1 MENYLSQFTNAA
13 IQYAPTVALAL
24 LTWLVGSWIINWL
37 LRLLTDMMTKRNMD
51 SSVRPFLVS
60 IVEVG
65 LKVMLLL
72 TVAGMFGV
80 QTTSFIAIFAAL
92 SFAIGT
98 ALSGSLA
105 HFASGVL
112 VLIFKPY
119 KVGDLVTVAGQT
131 GTVTAI
137 QVFNT
142 VLLTLDNKKIIVPNG
157 AVTSGVITNIS
168 GQGQIRVDM
177 LINVAGDSDIDKV
190 RSVILEVAN
199 ACPLVLKDPAAGT
212 VVSKLPVGM
221 IEFAVVPWCKS
232 EHYWDVYFYMH
243 EHLKKAFDK
252 NGIALPKPGM
262 EVAVSNK

>member
-1 MENYLSQFTNAA
+1 MEDYFAQFSNLAV
-13 IQYAPTVALAL
+13 QYAPKVIAAL
-24 LTWLVGSWIINWL
+24 LTWLVGTFVINWL
-37 LRLLTDMMTKRNMD
+37 TRLLSALMSKRGVDN
-51 SSVRPFLVS
+51 SVRPFLVS

-80 QTTSFIAIFAAL
+80 QTTSFIAIFGAL
-92 SFAIGT
+92 AFAIGS
-98 ALSGSLA
+98 ALSGSLG
-105 HFASGVL
+105 HFASGIL

-119 KVGDLVTVAGQT
+119 KVGDLVTIAGQT
-131 GTVTAI
+131 GTVIEI

-177 LINVAGDSDIDKV
+177 LINTADDSDIDKV
-190 RSVILEVAN
+190 RSVILDVAN
-199 ACPLVLKDPAAGT
+199 SCPLVLKDPAAG
-212 VVSKLPVGM
+212 VVVNKLPVGM

-232 EHYWDVYFYMH
+232 EHYWDVYFYMQ
-243 EHLKKAFDK
+243 ENIKKSFDK
-252 NGIALPKPGM
+252 NGISTPKLAM
-262 EVAVSNK
+262 EMIMPSK